1 MARVPKAPKVSKAA
15 PEAPQTEIG
24 RIEDAVFDV
33 DLPDTTPVM
42 INGAL
47 QQLPKGRQQV
57 GRQIYNVLR
66 DANLTK

>member
-1 MARVPKAPKVSKAA
+1 MARVPKAVKPVDPPLAA
-15 PEAPQTEIG
+15 LRAE
-24 RIEDAVFDV
+24 VFEV
-33 DLPDTTPVM
+33 DLPDTMPVM